1 MCFLHDKKRLDKKIK
16 KDDNVTI
23 FWYILKN
30 LDPKLSVLH
39 LIFATRF

>member
-1 MCFLHDKKRLDKKIK
+1 MTKKKLDKKIE

-30 LDPKLSVLH
+30 LDPH
-39 LIFATRF
+39 G